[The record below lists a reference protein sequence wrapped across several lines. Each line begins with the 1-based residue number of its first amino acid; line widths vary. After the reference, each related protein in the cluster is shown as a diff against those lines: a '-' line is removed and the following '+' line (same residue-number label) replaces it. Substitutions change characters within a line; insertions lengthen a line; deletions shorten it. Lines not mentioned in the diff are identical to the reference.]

1 MDESTFKI
9 LEQWAASE
17 FRSVNGQIEWI
28 IQQKLNETGR
38 LKLAKKGNT
47 ELKKTD

>member
-28 IQQKLNETGR
+28 IQQKLNETSR
-38 LKLAKKGNT
+38 LKLAKNIPA
-47 ELKKTD
+47 ELKKND